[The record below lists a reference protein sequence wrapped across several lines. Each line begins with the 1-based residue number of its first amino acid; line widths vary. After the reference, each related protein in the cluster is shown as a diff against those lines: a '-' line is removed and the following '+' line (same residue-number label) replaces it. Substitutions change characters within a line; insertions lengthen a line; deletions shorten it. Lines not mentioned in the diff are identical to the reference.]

1 MGGIT
6 DAVTSAIGDAGIY
19 AVFALMLL
27 DAVFPAASEI
37 VMLYAGALA
46 AGAFPDHDVTLF
58 GWTVE
63 STVWGYVLM
72 ALAGTVG
79 YWIGSMLGWGIGRY
93 GGRPLLERRGR
104 WFHLTPEKLDRADA
118 WFARYGDWAV
128 FVGRV
133 LPVVRSFIAIPAGV
147 AREPIGRYAVLTL
160 FGSALWCFGFA
171 GAGLALGTGWE
182 RVHEDARWVDYV
194 IVAIIVLAVAWVAF
208 RALRRRARK
217 RAETASYTARS

>member
-6 DAVTSAIGDAGIY
+6 DAVTSAIGDAGVY

-46 AGAFPDHDVTLF
+46 AGAFPEHQVTLF

-63 STVWGYVLM
+63 SNAWAYVVM
-72 ALAGTVG
+72 ALAGTLGYLVG
-79 YWIGSMLGWGIGRY
+79 SILGWGIGRY

-118 WFARYGDWAV
+118 WFERYGDWAV
-128 FVGRV
+128 FLGRII
-133 LPVVRSFIAIPAGV
+133 PVVRSFIAIPAGV
-147 AREPIGRYAVLTL
+147 AGEPFARYTILTL
-160 FGSALWCFGFA
+160 LGSALWCFGFA
-171 GAGLALGTGWE
+171 GAGFALGTGWE
-182 RVHEDARWVDYV
+182 RVHEDAKWIDYV
-194 IVAIIVLAVAWVAF
+194 IVGVIVLAIGLLVYRAW
-208 RALRRRARK
+208 RRRAR
-217 RAETASYTARS
+217 RREEALERSL